1 VGFIDDDAGKRDAV
15 IDGVAVLG
23 DHDDL
28 ERIVRRLHPDD
39 VVLAIT
45 RTEQIPQ
52 SLVDGLIGCRGLGV
66 DVSMMASFYERLTG
80 RVPVEHAG
88 RALEVVL
95 PLWQPDSHQ
104 LYVVIKRL
112 ADIAAGL
119 MGCVLLA
126 GVIPLVWLINKLAN
140 PGSLFFEQ
148 KRVGLGGRVFRI
160 VKFRSMVMN
169 AEQETGAVWA
179 TKNDKRITPFGGFLR
194 KSRLDELPQCWNV
207 LKGDMS
213 IVGPRPERPEFVR
226 KLAQRIRFY
235 YARHAVKP
243 GITGW
248 AQIKYRYGAS
258 EEDAL
263 MKLQYD
269 LYYIRHQG
277 VLEDA
282 FIILKTLRVMVTC
295 KGQ

>member
-1 VGFIDDDAGKRDAV
+1 
-15 IDGVAVLG
+15 
-23 DHDDL
+23 
-28 ERIVRRLHPDD
+28 
-39 VVLAIT
+39 
-45 RTEQIPQ
+45 
-52 SLVDGLIGCRGLGV
+52 
-66 DVSMMASFYERLTG
+66 
-80 RVPVEHAG
+80 
-88 RALEVVL
+88 
-95 PLWQPDSHQ
+95 
-104 LYVVIKRL
+104 
-112 ADIAAGL
+112 
-119 MGCVLLA
+119 VLLA